1 LIGDFNLLPETE
13 SVRLLAAGLRNL
25 VIERAIPST
34 RSRLNPYY
42 GTPQE
47 QPHAD
52 YAFTSPGLQVADFQV
67 PDAEISDH
75 LPMIL
80 DLVW

>member
-1 LIGDFNLLPETE
+1 M
-13 SVRLLAAGLRNL
+13 
-25 VIERAIPST
+25 IERGIPTT
-34 RSRLNPYY
+34 RSRLNPYF

-52 YAFTSPGLQVADFQV
+52 YAFVSPELQVADFMV
-67 PDAEISDH
+67 PDVQISDH

-80 DLVW
+80 DLTF